1 MGDDAGANSS
11 RSFKFGGLWFPLLV
25 LACMLV
31 SFVVVLVVSL
41 VQERGV
47 GVGMVAIL
55 ILAIAFLTFIGRI
68 YAFARADMVL
78 DDGAVSRALF
88 GKIVQSIDWRNVA
101 KIKVFPLRK
110 SGNKV
115 TVTGYNIMPRDHSMT
130 RPKTRKIYFSRH
142 DNDYAELLDALNE
155 YVRRH
160 NIIVE
165 RVVNGV
171 TTTSNQV

>member
-1 MGDDAGANSS
+1 LLPQSS
-11 RSFKFGGLWFPLLV
+11 PGKA
-25 LACMLV
+25 LA
-31 SFVVVLVVSL
+31 
-41 VQERGV
+41 Q
-47 GVGMVAIL
+47 
-55 ILAIAFLTFIGRI
+55 
-68 YAFARADMVL
+68 RA
-78 DDGAVSRALF
+78 S
-88 GKIVQSIDWRNVA
+88 
-101 KIKVFPLRK
+101 IKVFPLRK